1 MNFKEFS
8 KLIYNNFVNLTK
20 TGKLYRSEINGS
32 KVWETYIN
40 NFTKENNPIFRDPN
54 SSTHECN
61 LCNNFIR
68 RYGNIV
74 AIDANY
80 NIITMFDI
88 ELSEDNEYYNSCKAI
103 SELLKSNKIANVF
116 FETFSELN
124 SLPYE
129 SCKKSNSV
137 FRLGIEKNP
146 KQYSKE
152 EAEKFGVVKPNEI
165 REFNHFHLDLP
176 KQFVDT
182 GNDSIERIMADYRD
196 NKNVFQRAMNE
207 IPLDSYKLMIDL
219 INQGSLPSSEQYIPI
234 LNEYVQFVTEYNNVS
249 NNQKDNWCWNKSYE
263 LRGKSKF
270 LGTLQ
275 GEFLKDVSEGK
286 ELQKSCDD
294 YNKRNDSANWGIAKK
309 ALTQGMK
316 DAVTKLIKE
325 LGCEKSFERRHATMD
340 DILVD
345 EIRHINVDNDT
356 VTKEATLFD
365 KLTIAKSTR
374 FKRAEFDKVETVTID
389 KFMTDILPTCTSVEL
404 FLENKHERNLCNIT
418 TALDDTAPNIFKYGN
433 LKSKTF
439 NGNLAG
445 KSQIKEEVKTK
456 GGKVDGVLR
465 FSMMWADGNQDNS
478 DLDLH
483 CVEPNRFEIYFGNK
497 RNPTTGGNL
506 DIDITQPNGKLAVE
520 NITFPSL
527 SRMTEGV
534 YKLFIR
540 QFSARGSKG
549 FKAEIE
555 FNDELYSYTYDKPVQ
570 EDIQIAEV
578 TLKNGVF
585 TIVHKLPVVDGIG
598 VVKTIY
604 NLETNQF
611 HKVNLICLSPNY
623 WGESNVGIKHYM
635 FMLQNCKTDVPSVS
649 FHTEDLLPEL
659 AKNNAAMRDLAYMT
673 MIEPTNK
680 QLAGLGFNSTV
691 KDEIILKLTG
701 SFKRVVKIQI

>member
-74 AIDANY
+74 AIDVNY
-80 NIITMFDI
+80 NIITIFDI

-103 SELLKSNKIANVF
+103 SQLLKSNKVANVF
-116 FETFSELN
+116 FETFNELN
-124 SLPYE
+124 VLPYE
-129 SCKKSNSV
+129 SCKKTNSI

-146 KQYSKE
+146 KQYNKE
-152 EAEKFGVVKPNEI
+152 EAEKYGVVKPNEI
-165 REFNHFHLDLP
+165 REFSHFHLDLP

-219 INQGSLPSSEQYIPI
+219 INQGSLPSSEQYIPV

-340 DILVD
+340 DIYVD
-345 EIRHINVDNDT
+345 EIRHMNVDSDT
-356 VTKEATLFD
+356 VIKEATIFD
-365 KLTIAKSTR
+365 KLKPVQSTR
-374 FKRAEFDKVETVTID
+374 FKRSEFDKVETVTID
-389 KFMTDILPTCTSVEL
+389 KFMTDILPNCTSVEL
-404 FLENKHERNLCNIT
+404 YVENKHERNFCNIT

-445 KSQIKEEVKTK
+445 KSQLTQMVEAK
-456 GGKVDGVLR
+456 GGRVDGVFR
-465 FSMMWADGNQDNS
+465 FTHSWNELEPNQS
-478 DLDLH
+478 LMDLH
-483 CVEPNRFEIYFGNK
+483 VFMPGCEIPKSGGGPSVIGRRVGWNNRKDHSSGGIQDVDYT
-497 RNPTTGGNL
+497 NPAPVGY
-506 DIDITQPNGKLAVE
+506 IPVE
-520 NITFPSL
+520 NITFPDI
-527 SRMTEGV
+527 
-534 YKLFIR
+534 KLMPD
-540 QFSARGSKG
+540 G
-549 FKAEIE
+549 EIGRAH
-555 FNDELYSYTYDKPVQ
+555 V
-570 EDIQIAEV
+570 
-578 TLKNGVF
+578 
-585 TIVHKLPVVDGIG
+585 
-598 VVKTIY
+598 
-604 NLETNQF
+604 
-611 HKVNLICLSPNY
+611 
-623 WGESNVGIKHYM
+623 
-635 FMLQNCKTDVPSVS
+635 
-649 FHTEDLLPEL
+649 
-659 AKNNAAMRDLAYMT
+659 
-673 MIEPTNK
+673 
-680 QLAGLGFNSTV
+680 
-691 KDEIILKLTG
+691 
-701 SFKRVVKIQI
+701 

>member
-1 MNFKEFS
+1 
-8 KLIYNNFVNLTK
+8 
-20 TGKLYRSEINGS
+20 
-32 KVWETYIN
+32 
-40 NFTKENNPIFRDPN
+40 
-54 SSTHECN
+54 
-61 LCNNFIR
+61 
-68 RYGNIV
+68 
-74 AIDANY
+74 
-80 NIITMFDI
+80 
-88 ELSEDNEYYNSCKAI
+88 
-103 SELLKSNKIANVF
+103 LK
-116 FETFSELN
+116 
-124 SLPYE
+124 
-129 SCKKSNSV
+129 
-137 FRLGIEKNP
+137 KNP
-146 KQYSKE
+146 KQYNKE
-152 EAEKFGVVKPNEI
+152 EAEKFGVVKPDEI
-165 REFNHFHLDLP
+165 REFSHFHLDLP

-196 NKNVFQRAMNE
+196 NKNVFQRGMSE

-316 DAVTKLIKE
+316 DSVTKLIKE

-340 DILVD
+340 DIYIN

-445 KSQIKEEVKTK
+445 KSQLKEEVKTK

-483 CVEPNRFEIYFGNK
+483 CIEPNRFEIYFGNK

-570 EDIQIAEV
+570 GDIQIAEV

-635 FMLQNCKTDVPSVS
+635 FMLQNCKTDVPIVS